1 MLKIPNGHEYKLVY
15 LDTNAIS
22 EISKNYKNSF
32 INFFEHFNFFKSE
45 NCQRYALVTTVYNM
59 VELNKTRE
67 EYKSKIIDKFDLIPV
82 LIVEAFP
89 QVIITELN
97 KDDFVMFG
105 TGVKPLF
112 NNQFSTVFNQ
122 INALNNQNKILQNNL
137 NSELKIWEK
146 DRTLKKS
153 MNSLFESSYYLYNS
167 YNYDYNILYNSKSA
181 QIFSYIKYHFLYE
194 TKFPIC
200 ENSII
205 DSYNAC
211 IAPFVDVYVGER
223 SVTSWLEKSKD
234 KYDFMADVECI
245 KISKFYDKD

>member
-1 MLKIPNGHEYKLVY
+1 MLKTPNGHEYKLVY

-97 KDDFVMFG
+97 KDD
-105 TGVKPLF
+105 L
-112 NNQFSTVFNQ
+112 
-122 INALNNQNKILQNNL
+122 IL
-137 NSELKIWEK
+137 
-146 DRTLKKS
+146 
-153 MNSLFESSYYLYNS
+153 
-167 YNYDYNILYNSKSA
+167 
-181 QIFSYIKYHFLYE
+181 
-194 TKFPIC
+194 
-200 ENSII
+200 
-205 DSYNAC
+205 
-211 IAPFVDVYVGER
+211 
-223 SVTSWLEKSKD
+223 
-234 KYDFMADVECI
+234 
-245 KISKFYDKD
+245 